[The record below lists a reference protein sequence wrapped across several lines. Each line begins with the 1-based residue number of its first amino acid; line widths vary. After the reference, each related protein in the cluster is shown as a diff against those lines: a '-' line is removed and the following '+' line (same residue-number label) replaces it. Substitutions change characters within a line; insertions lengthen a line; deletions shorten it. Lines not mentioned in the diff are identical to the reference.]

1 MLRSLAILAFIGLVG
16 AGALYAAQRKT
27 YARGSVLAADIVAAN
42 PTTLRAMEC
51 EDGVE
56 IGVAGA
62 TFRCRAEFKNG
73 LVEQIDLTM
82 DRAGVIHP
90 STGTSAQHLKHSSD
104 PWD

>member
-1 MLRSLAILAFIGLVG
+1 MLRSLAVLAFIGLVA

-27 YARGSVLAADIVAAN
+27 IARGSVLAADIVAAN

-56 IGVAGA
+56 IGMNGA
-62 TFRCRAEFKNG
+62 KFSCRAEFKNG
-73 LVEQIDLTM
+73 LVEQIELTM

-90 STGTSAQHLKHSSD
+90 REGQSSD
-104 PWD
+104 PWH